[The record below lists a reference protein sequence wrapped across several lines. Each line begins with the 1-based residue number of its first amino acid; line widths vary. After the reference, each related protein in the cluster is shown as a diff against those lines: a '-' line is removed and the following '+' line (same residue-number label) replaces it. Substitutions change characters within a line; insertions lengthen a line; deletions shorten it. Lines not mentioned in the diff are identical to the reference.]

1 MGEQLIKQ
9 HISTMSNIEI
19 NPKNKGKFT
28 ATKKRSGKSTEELTH
43 SKNPLTRK
51 RAIFA
56 QNAKKWNHKENEGI
70 ERLDSNMLMQLVTE
84 ELTRSDVD
92 IAISRKLSSSY
103 DSRHIKSAVRKVA
116 ADVIEDVYKTL
127 WILKN
132 KLKNGV
138 TR

>member
-1 MGEQLIKQ
+1 MVEQLIKQ
-9 HISTMSNIEI
+9 HINTMSNIEI

-28 ATKKRSGKSTEELTH
+28 AKKKRSGKSTEELTH
-43 SKNPLTRK
+43 YKNPLTRK

-70 ERLDSNMLMQLVTE
+70 ERLDSNMLMKLVTE

-92 IAISRKLSSSY
+92 SAISRKLSSSY
-103 DSRHIKSAVRKVA
+103 DSSDFKSAVRKVA
-116 ADVIEDVYKTL
+116 ADVIEDLYKTL
-127 WILKN
+127 WN
-132 KLKNGV
+132 RSSTWKNGV